1 MDSPNPT
8 ATDDATAYGTPVRA
22 CRSTDTHPDI
32 YQGHLNPARVS
43 SAPFRRDE
51 LIRFEGHREP
61 VRVGFLEPEIVQL
74 LNLTSV
80 WSARHAHD
88 VIVTSLNDHKHAERS
103 LHYEDK
109 AADFQVKVQN
119 IPNKEAMES
128 LANFLRG
135 NLGLGWDL
143 IWDAP
148 GHYNH
153 IHVEWDIR
161 QRERKAD

>member
-1 MDSPNPT
+1 M
-8 ATDDATAYGTPVRA
+8 
-22 CRSTDTHPDI
+22 I
-32 YQGHLNPARVS
+32 K
-43 SAPFRRDE
+43 
-51 LIRFEGHREP
+51 FEGHREP
-61 VRVGFLEPEIVQL
+61 VRVGFLEPQMVQL

-80 WSARHAHD
+80 WSARHSLD
-88 VIVTSLNDHKHAERS
+88 VVVSSMNDHKHKTNS

-109 AADFQVKVQN
+109 AADFQVKVN
-119 IPNKEAMES
+119 NVPNKEAMQS
-128 LANFLRG
+128 LANFLRE

-161 QRERKAD
+161 QRPRRAD

>member
-1 MDSPNPT
+1 
-8 ATDDATAYGTPVRA
+8 
-22 CRSTDTHPDI
+22 
-32 YQGHLNPARVS
+32 
-43 SAPFRRDE
+43 

-61 VRVGFLEPEIVQL
+61 VRAGFLEPEMVQL
-74 LNLTSV
+74 INLTSV
-80 WSARHAHD
+80 WSARHGHD
-88 VIVTSLNDHKHAERS
+88 VIVTSMNDHKHAKRS

-109 AADFQVKVQN
+109 AADFQVKIGNV
-119 IPNKEAMES
+119 PNKDAMES

-161 QRERKAD
+161 QRPRKAD